1 MKTENAWE
9 KYTKTQLEEVDALSK
24 AYRAFLNHG
33 KTERECVK
41 QIVERAKE
49 AGYKELSELIKEG
62 KTCKPGDKV
71 YAVNMEK
78 AVILFQ
84 VGSEPLENGMNIL
97 GAHIDS
103 PRLDVKQNPL
113 YEDGDFA
120 FLDTHYYGGIKK
132 YQWVTIPLAI
142 HGVVV
147 KKNGEKVVINIGEKE
162 DDPVFFISDLLVHL
176 AAEQLEKKASKVI
189 EGEALDIIIGNRPL
203 QEEKDDA
210 KKEKVQAFTLKLL
223 EEQYGIEE
231 KDFLSAELEI
241 VPAGEAREAG
251 LDRSM
256 VLGYGQDDRVCAFSS
271 LEAILEVQDLKRTGC
286 CILVDK
292 EEIGS
297 VGATGMQSRFFE
309 NAVAELL
316 ALTTGAYNDLI
327 LRRCLANSRML
338 SSDVSSAFDPT
349 YAASF
354 DKKNVAYL
362 GHGMVFNKFT
372 GARGKS
378 GSNDANAEY
387 LGFIRK
393 VMDDAGVTFQTA
405 ELGKVDLGGGGTI
418 AYILSLYGMNVIDCG
433 VPVLNMHAPHE
444 ATSKADLY
452 EAKCGYKAFLEA

>member
-203 QEEKDDA
+203 QDVKDDE

-452 EAKCGYKAFLEA
+452 EAKCGYKAFFEA